1 MSNLLKTTQQEK
13 PPTAPWGH
21 PTVTSSHVG
30 LQHQHRPPCSY
41 TAWVLGQ
48 HHLHHLFF
56 FFFFHHPEYFESS
69 RAPQVGSGCTSQGQ
83 SCISARMNERAAGCT
98 LPGTE
103 IGDLAPF

>member
-1 MSNLLKTTQQEK
+1 MSNLLKTTQQEE
-13 PPTAPWGH
+13 PPTVPLGH
-21 PTVTSSHVG
+21 CHQQPRGSAQPALLLGSGATS
-30 LQHQHRPPCSY
+30 P
-41 TAWVLGQ
+41 
-48 HHLHHLFF
+48 FF

-69 RAPQVGSGCTSQGQ
+69 RAPQVGSGCTSQGE